1 MRRRQKPLRGESG
14 RREKAAHLAVLLQR
28 RRERGRE
35 FMRRW
40 RSDPEH
46 REVER
51 ERRDAG
57 YVQKKVRSAERL
69 RLRPYTGI
77 HGQPLCGFC
86 GLGRPVEIVERL
98 RISQDCEEEYIKVF
112 VPYCGHC

>member
-1 MRRRQKPLRGESG
+1 MRQRQKPICRASE
-14 RREKAAHLAVLLQR
+14 RREKATSLAILLQR

-40 RSDPEH
+40 RADPEH
-46 REVER
+46 RDIER
-51 ERRDAG
+51 ERRDQG
-57 YVQKKVRSAERL
+57 YVKKKLRSSERL
-69 RLRPYTGI
+69 RQHPYTGV